1 MINNVV
7 LLGNLTRDP
16 ELKYAPSGAAICNL
30 TLALNHKY
38 KSGDTI
44 KEEVN
49 YIDVV
54 VFGKTAEATAEYL
67 NKGSK
72 AAVIGRLKQDRW
84 QTEDGKN
91 RSKVRVVADSVK
103 FLDSNKKD
111 TTQTQGGDTPL

>member
-16 ELKYAPSGAAICNL
+16 ELKYTPSGAAICNL

-38 KSGDTI
+38 KSGETL
-44 KEEVN
+44 KEEVS

-72 AAVIGRLKQDRW
+72 ASVVGRLKQDRW
-84 QTEDGKN
+84 EAEDGKK

-103 FLDSNKKD
+103 FLDSKKKD
-111 TTQTQGGDTPL
+111 ASQTQGEDTPL